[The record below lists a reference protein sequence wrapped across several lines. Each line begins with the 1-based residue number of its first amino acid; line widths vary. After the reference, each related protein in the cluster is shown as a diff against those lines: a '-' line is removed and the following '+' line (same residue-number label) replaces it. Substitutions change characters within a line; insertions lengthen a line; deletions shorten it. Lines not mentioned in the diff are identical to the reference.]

1 MRGRRI
7 LFHDPDPKVL
17 RVAERALVAT
27 GALVDL
33 VDSDGKLAER
43 LAGGGHDLVM
53 LNFDP
58 PMRADP
64 DFCERLDAL
73 AGQATRPKIVLH
85 TTAQSEDYLP
95 LMAERRYVRNLIAKN
110 DQALAA
116 DELITTASKLLRGD
130 LFGLDKYLAWG
141 IEPFRMEIR
150 DSREKLEAV
159 AKVAEQAERLGV
171 GPRTVSLVETIVDEL
186 VTNAIY
192 NAPRDAEGRARY
204 AEMSRR
210 EPVELPREE
219 AAVLDFACDGSYIG
233 ISLLDPFG
241 SLTQETI
248 VRYLNR
254 CLVER
259 APRAGATAETW
270 GRPGASG
277 GAGLGLYRVFQSLSK
292 FIVNVEPGRR
302 TEVITLIDLGMTM
315 KKFRQAGKSFH
326 VFIAE
331 GAA

>member
-1 MRGRRI
+1 
-7 LFHDPDPKVL
+7 
-17 RVAERALVAT
+17 
-27 GALVDL
+27 
-33 VDSDGKLAER
+33 
-43 LAGGGHDLVM
+43 M

-64 DFCERLDAL
+64 EFCERLDAL
-73 AGQATRPKIVLH
+73 AGHPTSPKLVLH

-141 IEPFRMEIR
+141 IEPLRIEIR
-150 DSREKLEAV
+150 DSREKLACV
-159 AKVAEQAERLGV
+159 SRVAEQAERLGV
-171 GPRTVSLVETIVDEL
+171 GPRTVALVETIVDEL

-192 NAPRDAEGRARY
+192 NAPRDPEGRAPY
-204 AEMSRR
+204 AGLSRR
-210 EPVELPREE
+210 EPVELPPRE

-233 ISLLDPFG
+233 ISLVDPFG

-259 APRAGATAETW
+259 APRAGTAAEAW
-270 GRPGASG
+270 GAPTSSG

-326 VFIAE
+326 VFLAEPQRRAE
-331 GAA
+331 GTP